1 MDLHLK
7 NEFDGVMKNTEN
19 AQMLT
24 RIYKEKGKKAINTAK
39 AIQSNRPDKVIKHKG
54 SKTC

>member
-24 RIYKEKGKKAINTAK
+24 RIYKEKGKKAINTAWK
-39 AIQSNRPDKVIKHKG
+39 
-54 SKTC
+54 SKPLRKQYHAEARKLM